1 MQCVYVAI
9 IIKGLID
16 SMSTL
21 PFQHLIKPVTISIFL
36 TSFLCSL
43 NGSAQDLEPR
53 SYTNIPIDMQF
64 IVAGYGRSQGGLS
77 PAPEVPLEESDIEIN
92 AGILG
97 YAATFDLGGSSSK
110 FDMVTSRVC
119 IGGSAIFKGEY
130 IEDER
135 CGYGDPSFR
144 LTWNFYG
151 APSLTRQEFAQYK
164 EGLVMGASL
173 QVTAPIGTY
182 DASKLVNIG
191 ANQWVFR
198 PGFGV
203 SYRIGDWYYS
213 ANTTVRLY
221 QDNKEFYNGIYLEKA
236 PQYSLQ
242 GHLIYSLAKGQW
254 LSLSAN
260 YFIGGETTKN
270 GIKANDEQD
279 NSRFGLTYSF
289 ALNQHHSFKLYAHT
303 GVITRI
309 GNDFD
314 SFGVLWQYA
323 L

>member
-1 MQCVYVAI
+1 MP
-9 IIKGLID
+9 
-16 SMSTL
+16 TL
-21 PFQHLIKPVTISIFL
+21 PLQHLIKPLILPFCLMS
-36 TSFLCSL
+36 SL
-43 NGSAQDLEPR
+43 LSLQCLAQDLEPR
-53 SYTNIPIDMQF
+53 SYSNIPIDMHF
-64 IVAGYGRSQGGLS
+64 LAAGYGRSQGGLS
-77 PAPEVPLEESDIEIN
+77 PAPEVPLKDSDVEIN

-97 YAATFDLGGSSSK
+97 YATTFDLGGSSSK
-110 FDMVTSRVC
+110 FDMAASRVC
-119 IGGSAIFKGEY
+119 ISGSAIFQGEY
-130 IEDER
+130 VEGER
-135 CGYGDPSFR
+135 CGFSDPTFR

-151 APSLTRQEFAQYK
+151 APSLTRQEFAQYQ
-164 EGLVMGASL
+164 EGFVMGASL
-173 QVTAPIGTY
+173 QVTAPLGDY

-203 SYRIGDWYYS
+203 SYKVGDWYYS

-221 QDNKEFYNGIYLEKA
+221 QDNDEFYNGIYLEKA

-260 YFIGGETTKN
+260 YFIGGQTRKD
-270 GIKANDEQD
+270 GVDANDEQD
-279 NSRFGLTYSF
+279 NSRFGLTYSL
-289 ALNQHHSFKLYAHT
+289 ALNQQHSLKFYANT

-314 SFGVLWQYA
+314 SFGLLWQYA